1 MKPAQ
6 TQTQTKPAHST
17 HVLMR
22 IERSRAV
29 ACDGRGSSGRRMP
42 LRSGVLGGTGGIPDV
57 DDVPAVGDAF
67 ADGSGSRTPGGGSAT
82 RKLRRA
88 KRRRRRSRL
97 CWYSSKWLV
106 GGPYSVGCGD
116 TRVARGERP
125 GILQRVMAGRFRR
138 SGGGRAPRPRD
149 VRELIVDG
157 PEPGRVL
164 LGRLEAPGILG
175 RSLNRIGLVHPALAN
190 PRCYG
195 VLVVGPARSGKTVS
209 LLVPAVRGWQGP
221 VISTSIRTDV
231 LEATKHAREDQGSP
245 ILVYNP
251 KDQGGYGS
259 NTWSPLIAA
268 MGPHAEEGARRT
280 AAALIEA
287 SGIVD
292 GGKNAQ
298 MEFWNAAAADYLG
311 PLLLAAAQDG
321 PSMEPVLRWLRDT
334 DNATMEVT
342 PRLARYPQALAGART
357 VWALSQRQRDSI
369 NLTARTA
376 LSAYQDPGVMRTCQG
391 AGPGQ
396 SVDITPDSVLGG
408 PNRPGATLY
417 ILSPTMNWRYFAPLF
432 TALLQSVISEAD
444 HRATGSQ
451 GLDPPLLL
459 ALDEVA
465 NITPLK
471 ELPHIVSTG
480 AGSGIQ
486 LVTVL
491 QDLGQSDRI
500 WGSEGTRTLVQNHY
514 ARLILGGGADTQTLQ
529 WVQQLLGEAPVPTKT
544 RSRRS
549 WFDVTSV
556 SRSTTYRPVTTTD
569 ELRTMRRG
577 TGLLI
582 CGTFPAARVRLRPWT
597 TI

>member
-1 MKPAQ
+1 MA
-6 TQTQTKPAHST
+6 
-17 HVLMR
+17 
-22 IERSRAV
+22 
-29 ACDGRGSSGRRMP
+29 
-42 LRSGVLGGTGGIPDV
+42 
-57 DDVPAVGDAF
+57 
-67 ADGSGSRTPGGGSAT
+67 
-82 RKLRRA
+82 
-88 KRRRRRSRL
+88 
-97 CWYSSKWLV
+97 
-106 GGPYSVGCGD
+106 
-116 TRVARGERP
+116 
-125 GILQRVMAGRFRR
+125 MAGGMFGKRKD
-138 SGGGRAPRPRD
+138 GGVTPFPRD
-149 VRELIVDG
+149 MRELMVEG
-157 PEPGRVL
+157 PEPDRVL
-164 LGRLEAPGILG
+164 LGRLQAPGFAG
-175 RSLNRIGLVHPALAN
+175 KALNRIGLAHPALAA

-195 VLVVGPARSGKTVS
+195 VLVIGPARSGKTMS
-209 LLVPAVRGWQGP
+209 LLVPAVREWQGP

-231 LEATKHAREDQGSP
+231 LEATLHARKEQGSP

-251 KDQGGYGS
+251 KNQGEYGS

-298 MEFWNAAAADYLG
+298 MEFWNDAAADYLG

-334 DNATMEVT
+334 ESAQVEVST
-342 PRLARYPQALAGART
+342 RLAGYYPQALRGAKA
-357 VWALSQRQRDSI
+357 VWELAQRQRDSI

-376 LSAYQDPGVMRTCQG
+376 LRAYQDPAVMRTCQG
-391 AGPGQ
+391 AGAGQ
-396 SVDITPDSVLGG
+396 SIDITPGSVLGG
-408 PNRPGATLY
+408 PGRPGATLY
-417 ILSPTMNWRYFAPLF
+417 ILSPTIDWRYFAPLF
-432 TALLQSVISEAD
+432 TALLVSMISEAD
-444 HRATGSQ
+444 YRSTGSQ

-471 ELPHIVSTG
+471 ELPTIASAG

-486 LVTVL
+486 LITVL

-500 WGSEGTRTLVQNHY
+500 WGPEGTRTILQNHY
-514 ARLILGGGADTQTLQ
+514 ARLILGGGADAQTLE
-529 WVQQLLGEAPVPTKT
+529 WVERLLGDEPRSTKT
-544 RSRRS
+544 RSKRGWTDTPS
-549 WFDVTSV
+549 VTI
-556 SRSTTYRPVTTTD
+556 STTYRSVTTPD
-569 ELRTMRRG
+569 ALRKMHRG